1 MTRLLLCIGLLL
13 SPLAGAQAP
22 QEEQS
27 APARGQQQPE
37 QQQAEQQQAEQQQPQ
52 PEQQR
57 QPPMQEYVEFVKR
70 VQIALH
76 QHGFD
81 PGQIDGRD
89 DGRTQAALA
98 QFQLSRNLP
107 ASGSMDEQTL
117 KALGVER
124 AALEDESA
132 SAGAGMPLAKP

>member
-1 MTRLLLCIGLLL
+1 MRALVVSFALFL
-13 SPLAGAQAP
+13 SSPALA
-22 QEEQS
+22 
-27 APARGQQQPE
+27 QQQEGQHERQQEAQE
-37 QQQAEQQQAEQQQPQ
+37 QPVH
-52 PEQQR
+52 
-57 QPPMQEYVEFVKR
+57 EYVEFVKR

-81 PGQIDGRD
+81 PGQINGVD
-89 DGRTQAALA
+89 DGRTQAAIA

-107 ASGSMDEQTL
+107 ASGSMDERTL

-124 AALEDESA
+124 GALDENA